1 MKRKNI
7 HFIVDVVAFIA
18 FTLMTSTGVLVRYM
32 LPPGSG
38 RFSSLWGMN
47 RHDWGDI
54 HYWVSIVLFASLT
67 IHLVLNWQ
75 WIVAVLRGQDKRG
88 SGYRAALGIV
98 GLIALLLLALAP
110 FLSPIETTDRPHS
123 GHGGG
128 YMQHR

>member
-7 HFIVDVVAFIA
+7 HFIVDVLAFIA
-18 FTLMTSTGVLVRYM
+18 FTLMTSSGVLLRYM

-47 RHDWGDI
+47 RHDWGDV
-54 HYWVSIVLFASLT
+54 HYWISIALFLLLT
-67 IHLVLNWQ
+67 FHLLLNWQ
-75 WIVAVLRGQDKRG
+75 WIAGVMRGQKKQG

-110 FLSPIETTDRPHS
+110 FFSPIETTDRPGG

>member
-7 HFIVDVVAFIA
+7 HFIVDVLAFIA
-18 FTLMTSTGVLVRYM
+18 FTLMTSSGVLLRYM

-47 RHDWGDI
+47 RHDWGDV
-54 HYWVSIVLFASLT
+54 HYWISIALFVLLT
-67 IHLVLNWQ
+67 IHLLLNWQ
-75 WIVAVLRGQDKRG
+75 WIVAVIRGQNRQG
-88 SGYRAALGIV
+88 SGYRAALGVV
-98 GLIALLLLALAP
+98 GFIALLLLALAP
-110 FLSPIETTDRPHS
+110 FFSPIETTDRPRG

>member
-7 HFIVDVVAFIA
+7 HFIVDVLAFIA
-18 FTLMTSTGVLVRYM
+18 FTLMTSSGVLLRYM

-47 RHDWGDI
+47 RHDWGDV
-54 HYWVSIVLFASLT
+54 HYWISIALFLLLT
-67 IHLVLNWQ
+67 IHLLLNWQ
-75 WIVAVLRGQDKRG
+75 WIVAVMRGQKKQG

-110 FLSPIETTDRPHS
+110 FFSPIETTDRPHGS
-123 GHGGG
+123 HGGG